1 MDDPFAAPAQPG
13 GMADPFAASGPGAGG
28 GIPDPFASAEPA
40 FSPTMT
46 GRQRIAPSE
55 GFLTQTDTSHQTISP
70 TDTGRQLLDI
80 PAHEGAEA
88 APVED
93 QNGGR
98 ELIELPTQTAE
109 GAPPPRPVPTLASP
123 NIARPAGRPADMGI
137 PERRKV
143 SAAQAVTGQVAYLT
157 IAAGLL
163 LALTAVGGVYMKEGR
178 VDAAALSPGH
188 LVKLLTPSQFVMRDV
203 TNGLYDTRGG
213 TPIFYV
219 RGEVENRSSQP
230 TKVKVTAGLYD
241 GGQRVKSVEGL
252 AGVTPS
258 PEELHAITSTEAAA
272 ELRTRLDA
280 GATVVA
286 PGKRAP
292 FTLVLQE
299 YPKDLSALRLRVT
312 MEPAAEEGSK
322 P

>member
-1 MDDPFAAPAQPG
+1 
-13 GMADPFAASGPGAGG
+13 MADPFAT
-28 GIPDPFASAEPA
+28 AEPA

-55 GFLTQTDTSHQTISP
+55 GFLTQTDTNHQTISP
-70 TDTGRQLLDI
+70 TDTGRQMLDI
-80 PAHEGAEA
+80 PPHEEAGA
-88 APVED
+88 
-93 QNGGR
+93 GGESIQIEGNTAGAR
-98 ELIELPTQTAE
+98 ELIDLPSQPAE
-109 GAPPPRPVPTLASP
+109 PASPPKPVPTLAAP

-137 PERRKV
+137 PERRRV

-178 VDAAALSPGH
+178 VDPSALSPAH
-188 LVKLLTPSQFVMRDV
+188 IIKLLAPSQLVMRDV
-203 TNGLYDTRGG
+203 TNGLYDTKGT

-230 TKVKVTAGLYD
+230 SKVKVTAALYD
-241 GGQRVKSVEGL
+241 GDQRVKSVEGL
-252 AGVTPS
+252 AGLSPS
-258 PEELHAITSTEAAA
+258 PEELHAVSSAEALT

-280 GATVVA
+280 EATVVA

-292 FTLVLQE
+292 FTLVLLD
-299 YPKDLSALRLRVT
+299 YPKDLSELRLRVT
-312 MEPAAEEGSK
+312 MEPVAEEAPK

>member
-1 MDDPFAAPAQPG
+1 
-13 GMADPFAASGPGAGG
+13 MADPFAA
-28 GIPDPFASAEPA
+28 AEPA

-46 GRQRIAPSE
+46 GRQRIGPSE

-70 TDTGRQLLDI
+70 TDTGRQMLDI
-80 PAHEGAEA
+80 PAHEGAG
-88 APVED
+88 VEMGAESIPLED
-93 QNGGR
+93 NSAGGR
-98 ELIELPTQTAE
+98 ELINLPSQTAE
-109 GAPPPRPVPTLASP
+109 PAPPPRPVPTLASP

-178 VDAAALSPGH
+178 VDPAALSPSH
-188 LVKLLTPSQFVMRDV
+188 IIKLLAPSQFVMRDV
-203 TNGLYDTRGG
+203 TNGLYDTKGT

-230 TKVKVTAGLYD
+230 SKVKVTAALYD
-241 GGQRVKSVEGL
+241 GDQRVKSAEGL
-252 AGVTPS
+252 AGMSPS
-258 PEELHAITSTEAAA
+258 PEELHAVTTAESVT
-272 ELRTRLDA
+272 ELRTKLDA
-280 GATVVA
+280 SATVVA

-312 MEPAAEEGSK
+312 MEPVTEEAPK